1 MRLWIIVVIGLCWA
15 LPSPARAEFYRYRD
29 AAGAIRYT
37 DNLADVPPAQ
47 REGMTAY
54 QGAPV
59 PAETPQPD
67 AGARDGRDGQPAEA
81 GPEPGSREAYEALQ
95 RRHQDLQREFAAL
108 QEERREL
115 ERITGQTMKETELAP
130 YREKLEGLNAR
141 TRAYQEKRTI
151 YEKDLAAYTAAAQ
164 ARRAGG
170 GQATSP

>member
-15 LPSPARAEFYRYRD
+15 LSSPARAEFYRYRD

-59 PAETPQPD
+59 PAETPEQA
-67 AGARDGRDGQPAEA
+67 AGTRDGQTAHA
-81 GPEPGSREAYEALQ
+81 GPEPGSRAVYEALQ
-95 RRHQDLQREFAAL
+95 RRHQALQREFAEL

-141 TRAYQEKRTI
+141 TRAYQEKRAA

-164 ARRAGG
+164 ARRSGG
-170 GQATSP
+170 GQATAP